1 MRDTRDRFRTQMRDE
16 VKAAALRQLAAGGPQ
31 ALSVNAIAKEL
42 GVSGPALYRYFAGR
56 DDLLTELIVDA
67 YADLARALAGAPSF
81 AAAYRAWALAQPHR
95 YRLLFAAPLPGYDA
109 HDERLVAASQEPMNL
124 LLRALPPGPPPP
136 PALAAQLAGWAAH
149 RGVPD
154 ADPAVAMRAVELWSR
169 VHGLVSLEIEGN
181 FASMGLDPGPLY
193 DALSA

>member
-1 MRDTRDRFRTQMRDE
+1 MRDRFRTQIRDE

-56 DDLLTELIVDA
+56 DELLTELIVDA
-67 YADLARALAGAPSF
+67 YADLAAALAAGSSF
-81 AAAYRAWALAQPHR
+81 AVAYRAWALAQPHR

-109 HDERLVAASQEPMNL
+109 QSDRLIAAAQEPMNL
-124 LLRALPPGPPPP
+124 LIRALTPGPPPP
-136 PALAAQLAGWAAH
+136 PALSAQLAGWASR

-154 ADPAVAMRAVELWSR
+154 VDPAVAVRAVELWSR

-181 FASMGLDPGPLY
+181 FTSMGLDPAPLY
-193 DALSA
+193 DALSV